1 MAKTAQLNV
10 RLEQNLKDAAEAVF
24 KQLGITSSEAINMFL
39 SQVVLRKGLPFDVSI
54 PGLEDLSKTDQ
65 EFIRAGLVSIQ
76 AHPKLAELLAK

>member
-39 SQVVLRKGLPFDVSI
+39 SQVVLRKGLPFEVSI
-54 PGLEDLSKTDQ
+54 PDIEDLSETDQ
-65 EFIRAGLVSIQ
+65 EFIRAGIASIQ
-76 AHPKLAELLAK
+76 EHPKLGELLAK